1 MECDAETHIGI
12 PRRLLPL
19 AHEITLRA
27 QTRRV
32 PLLVFRVPH
41 VELVVVH
48 ALYDQETRPR
58 ITIEV
63 DQSRPPYN
71 ARGMRNCVILNLYKY
86 IN

>member
-1 MECDAETHIGI
+1 MEGDAETHIGI
-12 PRRLLPL
+12 TRRLLPL

-58 ITIEV
+58 VTIEV

-71 ARGMRNCVILNLYKY
+71 ARGIRNCAILNLYKY